1 VKHILWGVNLQTL
14 QMMLYDA
21 PRYVKDK
28 KTDRETPPSGAI
40 KNRIAEM
47 YQSRLHGNK

>member
-1 VKHILWGVNLQTL
+1 VKYILWGVNLQTL

-21 PRYVKDK
+21 PHYVSGK
-28 KTDRETPPSGAI
+28 KTDKKTPPSGKK

-47 YQSRLHGNK
+47 YQSRLNGNQ